1 MTIKDLHIAFK
12 TGVDKNEKAV
22 AFGGCPAFL
31 PEEIDQ
37 FLNQG
42 YVEVICNK
50 YTGTNARQEGFE
62 QSVKRIADLER
73 LVKTDA
79 NVSVTLD
86 SSTNILTMSDF
97 FKDSS
102 DTNNRLFFVDAVLHF
117 GSKQSTVDLIDHKT
131 ADKFRKTYNNNPWI
145 PTPKATISNN
155 QLRVYIDTVSM
166 AAPYS
171 IDVTY
176 VKYPEKIDY
185 KQYNKE
191 ITEVPEYVLYEAV
204 NRAVVIALENIQSQ
218 RTESKLQIN
227 NLQE

>member
-1 MTIKDLHIAFK
+1 
-12 TGVDKNEKAV
+12 
-22 AFGGCPAFL
+22 
-31 PEEIDQ
+31 
-37 FLNQG
+37 
-42 YVEVICNK
+42 
-50 YTGTNARQEGFE
+50 
-62 QSVKRIADLER
+62 
-73 LVKTDA
+73 
-79 NVSVTLD
+79 
-86 SSTNILTMSDF
+86 MSDF
-97 FKDSS
+97 FKDAS
-102 DTNNRLFFVDAVLHF
+102 DTNNRLFYVDAVLHF
-117 GSKQSTVDLIDHKT
+117 GGKQSTVDLIDHKT

-145 PTPKATISNN
+145 PTPKATIANN
-155 QLRVYIDTVSM
+155 QLKVYIDTVSM

-191 ITEVPEYVLYEAV
+191 ITEVPDYVLYEAV